1 MLFRMMMRMK
11 PNPMYYSADHIAFA
25 DTIRKFTAQEITP
38 YVNAWDEAETF
49 PRELYKKAADV
60 GLLGLGFPEQY
71 GGTPDTDAFYTLLAS
86 VELAQCGSGG
96 VLASLLSH
104 TIGSPPIKNFGSDEL
119 KARVLPSIL
128 SGEKISALAITEP
141 GGGSDVAAL
150 KTKAIRDGDHYIVSG
165 EKTFITSGIRADYYS
180 VAVRTDPDAKGAN
193 GISML
198 LIEGDSAGLTKSPLD
213 KMGWW
218 ASDTAHLHFDQ
229 CRVPVSNLIGPEN
242 MGFLVI
248 MQNFNMERF
257 FLAASCYGFALA
269 CYQDTLAWAQDRKT
283 FGKRL
288 VDHQVVRHKLVDIA
302 TQLHT
307 TRALLEETAW
317 KMGQPDQQ
325 GSELV
330 AQICMLKNVA
340 TRTMQFCAD
349 AGVQTLGG
357 MGFMRGTRVERIYRE
372 VKVNMIGGGAEEIM
386 KDLASRQLGF

>member
-1 MLFRMMMRMK
+1 
-11 PNPMYYSADHIAFA
+11 
-25 DTIRKFTAQEITP
+25 
-38 YVNAWDEAETF
+38 
-49 PRELYKKAADV
+49 
-60 GLLGLGFPEQY
+60 
-71 GGTPDTDAFYTLLAS
+71 
-86 VELAQCGSGG
+86 

-198 LIEGDSAGLTKSPLD
+198 LIEGDTAGLTKSPLD

-288 VDHQVVRHKLVDIA
+288 VDHQVVRHKLVDMA

>member
-1 MLFRMMMRMK
+1 MRMK

-288 VDHQVVRHKLVDIA
+288 VDHQVVRHKLVDMA